1 MHTNR
6 LPFTVALY
14 GLLAAPALQAQEP
27 ARILE
32 QYFKASGGSAKLS
45 KLVTLALDG
54 SITRPGDSSGAKTG
68 TFTLDVKSPNRY
80 YQELHNCD
88 QREIL
93 AYNGKSSWHL
103 ESGEAATFLG
113 QDALQ
118 LEAVALL
125 SATHLLNAKKNKIG
139 AAYIGP
145 AKIANHEALQ
155 IELTTPSGIKRQ
167 YFFDSASHLL
177 LRESGLTGGVQQDI
191 TYDDYRP
198 ESGISVPH
206 QLELR
211 RGGSVYHISIDR
223 IAINQTIGERVFDFP
238 RKSQVQLPDLK
249 KLFAEIEANQKTL
262 DKLRENYS
270 GRQATEETEF
280 DASGKVKKVDREEH
294 TFFYLDGH
302 EVMTL
307 VAKDGQP
314 LSSAEQEKENQ
325 KTRKHIEEIQKSQA
339 KKEKKE
345 EKAQEEGKP
354 EKDNDEPGIDSFLRA
369 CQFVNPRRERFRGI
383 DVLVFDFEGN
393 PEYKPKSIVEH
404 IAQELAGAI
413 WVDEKQHEV
422 VRLEAYFVKNF
433 KIAGGLLANLQRGTS
448 FSFEQAFVNN
458 EVWLPTYEEAHIGA
472 RVLLLKGFKVNEVTR
487 YSDYQRFSVDTLTAI
502 GKPKVESAPADKQ
515 P

>member
-1 MHTNR
+1 M
-6 LPFTVALY
+6 ALSC
-14 GLLAAPALQAQEP
+14 LLAASALHAQEP
-27 ARILE
+27 VKILD
-32 QYFKASGGSAKLS
+32 QYSKATGSSGKLAKLQT
-45 KLVTLALDG
+45 LVLEG
-54 SITRPGDSSGAKTG
+54 SVTPPSDSSDVKAG
-68 TFTLDVKSPNRY
+68 TFTLDVKAPNRY
-80 YQELHNCD
+80 YQELHAGD
-88 QREIL
+88 QTEIL

-103 ESGEAATFLG
+103 ESGQATTFLG

-125 SATHLLNAKKNKIG
+125 SSTHLLNLKKNKIG

-145 AKIANHEALQ
+145 AKIANRDAVQ
-155 IELTTPSGIKRQ
+155 IELTMPSGIKRQ

-177 LRESGLTGGVQQDI
+177 LRESGLTGGVQQEI
-191 TYDDYRP
+191 NYSDYRP
-198 ESGISVPH
+198 ESGIAIPH
-206 QLELR
+206 KLELH
-211 RGGSVYHISIDR
+211 RGGSMYHILVDR
-223 IAINQTIGERVFDFP
+223 VAINQTIGERVFDFP

-270 GRQATEETEF
+270 GRQSTEETEF
-280 DASGKVKKVDREEH
+280 DVSGKVKKIDREEH

-307 VAKDGQP
+307 VARDGKP
-314 LSSAEQEKENQ
+314 LSSSEQERENE

-339 KKEKKE
+339 KKEAKE
-345 EKAQEEGKP
+345 EKAREQGKEEKK
-354 EKDNDEPGIDSFLRA
+354 EDEPGIDSFLKA
-369 CQFVNPRRERFRGI
+369 CQFVNPRRERFRGV

-404 IAQELAGAI
+404 IAHELAGVI
-413 WVDEKQHEV
+413 WVDENQHEV

-433 KIAGGLLANLQRGTS
+433 KIAGGLLANLQQGTS

-458 EVWLPTYEEAHIGA
+458 EVWLPTYEEAHIGV
-472 RVLLLKGFKVNEVTR
+472 RVLLLKGFKLNEVTR
-487 YSDYQRFSVDTLTAI
+487 YSDYQRFNVDTLATI
-502 GKPKVESAPADKQ
+502 GKPKVESAPVDKQ